1 MHFRK
6 ELVWISHSVEFVQF
20 DAGKAEIQCHCDDSH
35 EAAAASLILRFALV
49 VKIYLLAEHVIV

>member
-20 DAGKAEIQCHCDDSH
+20 DAGKAEIYCQGDHSH
-35 EAAAASLILRFALV
+35 EAAAASLILGFALV
-49 VKIYLLAEHVIV
+49 VKIDLLPKHVII